1 MLYRPVSGRQGRRE
15 IPRPHRWGMAPRPAA
30 PEGAA
35 SPREADPAP
44 VPSLLL
50 SGDPR
55 HRPLGG
61 PFQKNACDFREP
73 GASFPQLPTE
83 FGLLFADRPS
93 GGRRARAGHRA
104 TPGNRRPQPGR
115 RTPADPRR
123 AGPGRPPDEKRGPA
137 PCARPRLRVICP
149 DAALRRPTGYSRAT
163 TASPMAAVPST
174 RSAGVDPSAMSRV
187 RRPSSSTAVTAARTS
202 SAASPMSRL

>member
-1 MLYRPVSGRQGRRE
+1 MSGRTLVSRRRRLASE
-15 IPRPHRWGMAPRPAA
+15 SPMPAA

-55 HRPLGG
+55 HRPLDG

-73 GASFPQLPTE
+73 GASFPQLSPE
-83 FGLLFADRPS
+83 FRLLFADRPANGRPARTS
-93 GGRRARAGHRA
+93 GAPCHTGK
-104 TPGNRRPQPGR
+104 P
-115 RTPADPRR
+115 TPA
-123 AGPGRPPDEKRGPA
+123 AGPPHPGGSPARTAGPPRPDEKRGPA
-137 PCARPRLRVICP
+137 PCARPRLRAICP
-149 DAALRRPTGYSRAT
+149 DAALRRTTGYSPAT

>member
-1 MLYRPVSGRQGRRE
+1 
-15 IPRPHRWGMAPRPAA
+15 MAPRPAA
-30 PEGAA
+30 PGGAA

-83 FGLLFADRPS
+83 FGLLFADRPAN
-93 GGRRARAGHRA
+93 GRPAHMSETPYRVGRPARTSRAPYRVGKPALAAGLPCRY
-104 TPGNRRPQPGR
+104 GRPA
-115 RTPADPRR
+115 RT
-123 AGPGRPPDEKRGPA
+123 AGPPRPDKKRGPA
-137 PCARPRLRVICP
+137 PCARPRLRAVYP
-149 DAALRRPTGYSRAT
+149 DAALRRTTGYSRAT
-163 TASPMAAVPST
+163 TASPIAAVPST
-174 RSAGVDPSAMSRV
+174 CSAGVDPSAMSRV
-187 RRPSSSTAVTAARTS
+187 RRPASSTAVTAARTS

>member
-1 MLYRPVSGRQGRRE
+1 
-15 IPRPHRWGMAPRPAA
+15 MAPRPAA

-83 FGLLFADRPS
+83 FGLLLADRPANGRPARMS
-93 GGRRARAGHRA
+93 GAPYRVGRPARTSG
-104 TPGNRRPQPGR
+104 TPCHTGK
-115 RTPADPRR
+115 PAPA
-123 AGPGRPPDEKRGPA
+123 AGPPHPGGSPARTAGPPRPDEKRGPA
-137 PCARPRLRVICP
+137 PCARPRLRAICP

>member
-1 MLYRPVSGRQGRRE
+1 
-15 IPRPHRWGMAPRPAA
+15 MAPRPAA

-44 VPSLLL
+44 VPSPLL

-83 FGLLFADRPS
+83 FGPLFAGRPANGRPAHMS
-93 GGRRARAGHRA
+93 GTPYRVGRPARTAGHRTTSGNRRSQPGCRAVTEGRRAR
-104 TPGNRRPQPGR
+104 QGR
-115 RTPADPRR
+115 RAPTK
-123 AGPGRPPDEKRGPA
+123 KRSPA
-137 PCARPRLRVICP
+137 PCARPRLRAICP
-149 DAALRRPTGYSRAT
+149 DATLRRTTGYSRAT

-187 RRPSSSTAVTAARTS
+187 RKPASSTAVTAARTS